1 VELPRLADGDS
12 NMSRALLRF
21 QVDSRIATLLSQ
33 EYPSSERALK
43 ELVDNAWDADA
54 ERVVIVLPK
63 PLSGESIVIKDNG
76 TGMTE
81 EELRRHY
88 LSIAADRRSRR
99 GERTSGKK
107 RLVKGRKGIGKFAG
121 LMAAAVMTLE
131 THARGRLCRISLRLD
146 DLSQVEDIEQ
156 LNISLQS
163 EPCEPELHGTTITL
177 SDLHQG
183 LAYPDANRLRQ
194 ILLQDYGRQDDFAI
208 TIDGK
213 RLDVDD
219 VSGSYSEQEQEL
231 PSAGKVKLRFSIS
244 DGKSGLRQPGI
255 TLRVDG
261 KAVGRPG
268 FFGLDQRDDFPSKL
282 LRKLYGEIEADGLRD
297 HITAGWDAAVENSE
311 LLREV
316 EGYVQPILREA
327 YEQQYRREI
336 QLAQARLQRAILT
349 RLSAL
354 PEHKRAFADRAI
366 KKILDK
372 YYGEPESKVEPVVNV
387 LLEAMERSDYRI
399 LLEHIA
405 EATPGDVAG
414 VAERLDEFG
423 LAEMAFLVQ
432 QATARQVFLD
442 QLEALARDAATTEA
456 VVHKALERNLWVFGP
471 EYSLFSSNSTLRRQ
485 VEDVLGKTYTGDKA
499 DRRPDLLLNEN
510 LSGQYLLIE
519 FKRPSHALNHDDYL
533 QAIGYRHELA
543 KYLGSPIQVLLV
555 GGSRSSD
562 FPKDNREPHVEAR
575 IFGQIISTA
584 RRQIEWLLR
593 TAET

>member
-1 VELPRLADGDS
+1 MTRS
-12 NMSRALLRF
+12 HLRF
-21 QVDSRIATLLSQ
+21 QVDSRLATLLSQ
-33 EYPSSERALK
+33 EYSSSERALK

-54 ERVVIVLPK
+54 EQVTILLPK
-63 PLSGESIVIKDNG
+63 PLSGDPIVIQDDG

-88 LSIAADRRSRR
+88 LSIASDRRSRR
-99 GERTSGKK
+99 GERTAGKN

-131 THARGRLCRISLRLD
+131 TRARGRLCRITLRLD

-156 LNISLQS
+156 LNIGLQS
-163 EPCEPELHGTTITL
+163 EPCGPELHGTTITL

-219 VSGSYSEQEQEL
+219 VSGSYSEQEEEL

-311 LLREV
+311 LLKEV

-354 PEHKRAFADRAI
+354 PEHKRVFADRAI

-442 QLEALARDAATTEA
+442 QLDALARDAATTEA
-456 VVHKALERNLWVFGP
+456 VLHKALERNLWVFGP

-485 VEDVLGKTYTGDKA
+485 VEHVLGKTYTGDKA
-499 DRRPDLLLNEN
+499 DKRPDLLLNEN
-510 LSGQYLLIE
+510 LGGQYLLIE
-519 FKRPSHALNHDDYL
+519 FKRPSHALNHDDYV

-562 FPKDNREPHVEAR
+562 FPTDNREPHVEAQ
-575 IFGQIISTA
+575 IFGQVVSTA

-593 TAET
+593 TAETCSI